1 MAGGGDAARAQLER
15 ALARGSVHGA
25 YLIEGASGRRGL
37 AAWVAGRLLGRD
49 FALAEDE
56 HEALPFHPDLKW
68 VAPQGGWI
76 KVDAIRQLQAEL
88 SLVANERGRRVAVID
103 GAELLRVEAANA
115 LLKTLEEPPRG
126 AVVILVAASGEVLPR
141 TLRSRVVRFRI
152 PPSPEAEIRAALE
165 QEGLAEPDAW
175 LAAALGGTSAASARA
190 WADAELSEARELLGA
205 LESIPSASAT
215 ALLDFA
221 ETFRGGGE
229 ARARVE
235 LFLSVYGALA
245 RREAERAAGGA
256 DRTALERWLD
266 RFESGERARR
276 ELARRNLNPQLV
288 VEGLLLELRAVPAGP
303 AAG

>member
-76 KVDAIRQLQAEL
+76 RVDAIRQLQVEL

-115 LLKTLEEPPRG
+115 LLKMLEEPPRQT
-126 AVVILVAASGEVLPR
+126 VLILVASSGEVLPR
-141 TLRSRVVRFRI
+141 TVCSRVVRFRI
-152 PPSPEAEIRAALE
+152 PPQPEAEIRDALAR
-165 QEGLAEPDAW
+165 EGLDERDAW
-175 LAAALGGTSAASARA
+175 LAAALGGSSSQAARD
-190 WADAELSEARELLGA
+190 WAQDGLPLARELLEA
-205 LESIPSASAT
+205 LETMPRASASQ
-215 ALLDFA
+215 LLDFA
-221 ETFRGGGE
+221 ETFRGADG
-229 ARARVE
+229 RARV
-235 LFLSVYGALA
+235 
-245 RREAERAAGGA
+245 
-256 DRTALERWLD
+256 
-266 RFESGERARR
+266 
-276 ELARRNLNPQLV
+276 
-288 VEGLLLELRAVPAGP
+288 
-303 AAG
+303 